1 MENSLLPV
9 ALLRDLVMGQ
19 LFFTSYPGLCGP
31 EEKRS
36 GLRPKRDAFCHSSP
50 NRTVHA

>member
-19 LFFTSYPGLCGP
+19 LFFLQAIQVCVVLK
-31 EEKRS
+31 KREV
-36 GLRPKRDAFCHSSP
+36 D
-50 NRTVHA
+50 